1 MTVTIADSGVEA
13 QPPGVPAPGSSTAK
27 PRRRSRRGMGWGLL
41 FASPYLLHL
50 IALTAWPLLA
60 SLAFAFTSYDM
71 VNAPRWVGVDNFVRL
86 ANDPMF
92 WRTLGNTAYFAVL
105 FVPLQTGLALLLA
118 IALNQKLKGM
128 ALLRGAYFVPV
139 ISSWVVVAFVAD
151 AIFNARFGVANQLLQ
166 WLGLPRQDWLQDPNL
181 VIPVLVSVA
190 VWKGVGYMAV
200 LFLAGLQ
207 SIPEEQYEA
216 ATLDGANAAQRL
228 RHITLPWISGTT
240 FLVLILTIIQTLQ
253 SFDQVFVMTDGGPNG
268 ASELSVLYLYRQG
281 FEYFQMGYASAIAWV
296 LLALI
301 MLLTLVQFRLQ
312 KKWVHYA

>member
-1 MTVTIADSGVEA
+1 MSVTIADAGTEA
-13 QPPGVPAPGSSTAK
+13 PVAVSVPETDAPK
-27 PRRRSRRGMGWGLL
+27 PRRRTRRGMGWGLL
-41 FASPYLLHL
+41 FASPYLVHL
-50 IALTAWPLLA
+50 VALTAWPLLA

-71 VNAPRWVGVDNFVRL
+71 VNPPQWVGVENFVRL

-118 IALNQKLKGM
+118 IALNQKLRGM
-128 ALLRGAYFVPV
+128 AWLRGAYFIPV

-151 AIFNARFGVANQLLQ
+151 AVFNSRFGIANQVLQ
-166 WLGLPRQDWLQDPNL
+166 WLGLPTQDWLQDPNL
-181 VIPVLVSVA
+181 VIPVLVLVA

-207 SIPEEQYEA
+207 AIPEEQYEA
-216 ATLDGANAAQRL
+216 ATLDGASAGQRL

-253 SFDQVFVMTDGGPNG
+253 SFDQVFIMTDGGPNG

-296 LLALI
+296 LLVLI

-312 KKWVHYA
+312 KRWVHYA

>member
-1 MTVTIADSGVEA
+1 MTATMIDPGVEA
-13 QPPGVPAPGSSTAK
+13 PEGAPAPGRVEKKT
-27 PRRRSRRGMGWGLL
+27 RRRSRRGMGWGLL

-50 IALTAWPLLA
+50 VALTAWPLLA
-60 SLAFAFTSYDM
+60 SLVFAFTSYDM
-71 VNAPRWVGVDNFVRL
+71 VNSPKWVGIDNFVRL

-105 FVPLQTGLALLLA
+105 FVPLQTGFALLLG

-128 ALLRGAYFVPV
+128 AFLRGAYFIPV

-151 AIFNARFGVANQLLQ
+151 AIFNSRFGVANQVLQ
-166 WLGLPRQDWLQDPNL
+166 WLGLPKQDWLQNPDL
-181 VIPVLVSVA
+181 VIPVLVVVA

-207 SIPEEQYEA
+207 AIPEEQYEA
-216 ATLDGANAAQRL
+216 ARLDGANAWQRL
-228 RHITLPWISGTT
+228 RHITMPWISGTT

-281 FEYFQMGYASAIAWV
+281 FQYFQMGYASAIAWV

-301 MLLTLVQFRLQ
+301 MLLTVIQFRLQ